1 MATNIIQKEKER
13 QDEYLT
19 ALKEW
24 THRGMTQG
32 QSYAEERIA
41 SHKQSLIN
49 LKEYMERIKILV
61 FNNFLY
67 TSEKITQKDI
77 EELKSMIKIY
87 GNKN

>member
-13 QDEYLT
+13 QDKYLSNT
-19 ALKEW
+19 IIW
-24 THRGMTQG
+24 
-32 QSYAEERIA
+32 EERIA

-49 LKEYMERIKILV
+49 LKEYMERIKILF